1 MQVAIKYGAITHENI
16 VDAAGDIPGQE
27 AGPTLVKRLMRLF
40 PGASLIG
47 AEARRCN
54 GFDVVPLA
62 FVDAA
67 DTLVVNMDVI
77 DSVAVWQ
84 TLHSRGDE
92 PKLMNFMWHNP
103 SRYHHPVNFAAMG
116 LSFGLFP
123 TFCSSERTAE
133 EVREV
138 VRRWALREL
147 AETARTAWVNL
158 GINVQRVKERT
169 EPAVPVVLYPAIYL
183 DSRKRPKM
191 FMRIVDEVAKRT
203 PIRVEARLHESS
215 LITELAMA
223 LSTKDYAWVGPLTAT
238 KESYWRALSKTTA
251 FLATA
256 SDEAYGLSYVEALMA
271 GVVGVF
277 PDLPWV
283 RVILPQGYPFI
294 YASEEQAVEMLRRA
308 VTDPAGCRAEIDAS
322 ISGAG
327 GDIREWIRENHNDDD
342 FDEVVVDTVNAW
354 FPQR

>member
-1 MQVAIKYGAITHENI
+1 MQVAIKYGAITHESI
-16 VDAAGDIPGQE
+16 VDASGDILSQE

-54 GFDVVPLA
+54 GFDVVPLP

-67 DTLVVNMDVI
+67 DTLVINMDVI

-84 TLHSRGDE
+84 TLHSHGDE

-133 EVREV
+133 EVQEV

-147 AETARTAWVNL
+147 AEKSRTAWVNL
-158 GINVQRVKERT
+158 GINVQRVRERT
-169 EPAVPVVLYPAIYL
+169 EPPVPVVLYPAIYL

-191 FMRIVDEVAKRT
+191 FMRIVDQVARRT
-203 PIRVEARLHESS
+203 PIKVEARLHESS
-215 LITELAMA
+215 LITDLAMA
-223 LSTKDYAWVGPLTAT
+223 LSTKEYAWVGPLTAT
-238 KESYWRALSKTTA
+238 KESYWRALSHTTA

-256 SDEAYGLSYVEALMA
+256 SDEAYGLAYVEALMA

-277 PDLPWV
+277 PDLPWAKAL
-283 RVILPQGYPFI
+283 LPAGYPFV
-294 YASEEQAVEMLRRA
+294 YSTEEQAVEMLRRA
-308 VTDPAGCRAEIDAS
+308 VTDTVACRAELDAAAD
-322 ISGAG
+322 GNL
-327 GDIREWIRENHNDDD
+327 REWIRTHHNDDE
-342 FDEVVVDTVNAW
+342 FDDVVVSTVHSW
-354 FPQR
+354 FPNA

>member
-47 AEARRCN
+47 PEARRCN

-67 DTLVVNMDVI
+67 NTVVINMDVI

-84 TLHSRGDE
+84 TLHSHGDE

-147 AETARTAWVNL
+147 AEQSRTAWVNL
-158 GINVQRVKERT
+158 GVRVERVRERS
-169 EPAVPVVLYPAIYL
+169 EPNVPVVLYPAIYT
-183 DSRKRPKM
+183 DSRKRPKL
-191 FMRIVDEVAKRT
+191 FMRIVDEVARRT
-203 PIRVEARLHESS
+203 PIKVEARLHECS
-215 LITELAMA
+215 LITDLAMA

-238 KESYWRALSKTTA
+238 KESYWRALAHTTA

-256 SDEAYGLSYVEALMA
+256 SDEAYGLSYVEAMMA
-271 GVVGVF
+271 GAVGVF
-277 PDLPWV
+277 PDLPWA
-283 RVILPQGYPFI
+283 RALLPQGYPFV
-294 YASEEQAVEMLRRA
+294 YGSEEQAAEMLHRA
-308 VTDPAGCRAEIDAS
+308 VTDPAGCLAEIDAV
-322 ISGAG
+322 AG
-327 GDIREWIRENHNDDD
+327 GDFAEWIRENHNDDE
-342 FDEVVVDTVNAW
+342 FDEVVVSTVRSW
-354 FPQR
+354 FPEG

>member
-16 VDAAGDIPGQE
+16 VDAAGDINGQE
-27 AGPTLVKRLMRLF
+27 AGPTLVRRLMRLF

-47 AEARRCN
+47 PEARRCN

-67 DTLVVNMDVI
+67 ETLVINMDVI

-84 TLHSRGDE
+84 TLHSHGAE

-147 AETARTAWVNL
+147 AESSRTAWVNL
-158 GINVQRVKERT
+158 GINVQRVKDRA
-169 EPAVPVVLYPAIYL
+169 EPSVPVVLYPAIYM

-191 FMRIVDEVAKRT
+191 FMRIIDQVAKRT
-203 PIRVEARLHESS
+203 PLKVEARLHESS
-215 LITELAMA
+215 LISDLAMA
-223 LSTKDYAWVGPLTAT
+223 LSTKEYAWVGPLTAT
-238 KESYWRALSKTTA
+238 KESYWRALAHTTA

-277 PDLPWV
+277 PDLPWA
-283 RVILPQGYPFI
+283 RALLPQGYPFI
-294 YASEEQAVEMLRRA
+294 YSTEEQAATMLQRA
-308 VTDPAGCRAEIDAS
+308 LTETAASRADIDACAGGS
-322 ISGAG
+322 IS
-327 GDIREWIRENHNDDD
+327 EWIRENHNDDE
-342 FDEVVVDTVNAW
+342 FDEVVVSTVNSW
-354 FPQR
+354 FPQG